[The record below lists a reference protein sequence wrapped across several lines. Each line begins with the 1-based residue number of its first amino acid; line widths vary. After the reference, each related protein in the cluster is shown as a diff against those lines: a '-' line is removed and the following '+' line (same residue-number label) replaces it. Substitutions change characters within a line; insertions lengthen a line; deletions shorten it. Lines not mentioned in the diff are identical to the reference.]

1 MGRKFSSFF
10 FWFQLKQ
17 WWTISICRI
26 RFWNLNS
33 VIEEW
38 NQNYPSSKIRYHR
51 HHHPIFSIVESGI
64 LDLNLSVHYTHT
76 HTHTHIL
83 NPLIRRTI
91 QERSRITRE
100 NRNERK
106 KTKWNFFMAFVAQ
119 LDLRFWW
126 IFFPFVLV
134 RSQFF
139 SFFFFWRREKFSFP
153 IGMDH

>member
-1 MGRKFSSFF
+1 MAILWAGNFLLFF

-106 KTKWNFFMAFVAQ
+106 KNEMEFFYGFCSSTRFAVLMNFFPIRSSPLSVF
-119 LDLRFWW
+119 
-126 IFFPFVLV
+126 LV
-134 RSQFF
+134 
-139 SFFFFWRREKFSFP
+139 FFFEGGRNFHSQ
-153 IGMDH
+153 